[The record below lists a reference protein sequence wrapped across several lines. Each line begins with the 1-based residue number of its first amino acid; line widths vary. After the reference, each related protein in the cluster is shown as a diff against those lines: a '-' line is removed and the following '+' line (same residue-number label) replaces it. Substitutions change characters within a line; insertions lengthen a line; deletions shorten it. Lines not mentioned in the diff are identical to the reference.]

1 MDAGVGNSGRGSL
14 GRDNILGRDVIQSVS
29 IHDKRSVSPRE
40 PNTGHQ
46 VRMDDEATNRRQDKE
61 SATQVIQD
69 SGQEA

>member
-29 IHDKRSVSPRE
+29 IHDKRSVSPRG

-46 VRMDDEATNRRQDKE
+46 VRMDEATNRRQDKE